1 MNVALLGPEGAG
13 LLARLHGECFAQG
26 WSAEA
31 MASLLAPEG
40 VAALLA
46 LEEGEPAGFLLYR
59 IAADE
64 AEIITIGVLPGRRGL
79 GLGGGLLAAGLSAM
93 ARGGAAMCFLE
104 VEEGNAAARALY
116 AAAGFREVGRRPGYY
131 RDAAGPS
138 ADALVLRRDLTP

>member
-79 GLGGGLLAAGLSAM
+79 GLGAAFSPPA
-93 ARGGAAMCFLE
+93 C
-104 VEEGNAAARALY
+104 
-116 AAAGFREVGRRPGYY
+116 RRW
-131 RDAAGPS
+131 RAAGPPCAFSKWRKETPRPARSMPPPAS
-138 ADALVLRRDLTP
+138 ARSAAGPATTGTPPARPPMRWSCGAI